1 MVYRPRMSPSF
12 AHGLVAFPPMVL
24 IFPFQS
30 MFGLWKTHA
39 GSLCSCTRRR
49 VSSKLLQVHG
59 MSSCIPFSSSVLSAR
74 NRIVVMSSPPSSFQ
88 STAQMENRTPYAREI
103 TLDDSTSYVQSVE
116 WLSEAV
122 ISPLAVSLHSPS
134 TFLFPFLNCSA
145 PLQTKNTTSNTSLAP
160 FAPPYLAHKTLTT
173 NTTATYTAI
182 STTPPASLQNAP
194 AAPAPSSN
202 SLWK

>member
-1 MVYRPRMSPSF
+1 MVYPPRMSPSF

-49 VSSKLLQVHG
+49 VSSKLLQMHG
-59 MSSCIPFSSSVLSAR
+59 MFSYRPFSSSVLSAR
-74 NRIVVMSSPPSSFQ
+74 NRIVVMSLPPSSFQ

-103 TLDDSTSYVQSVE
+103 TSDDSTSYVQSVE

-134 TFLFPFLNCSA
+134 LFLFPFLNLSGRFRQKIPRRTLYLF
-145 PLQTKNTTSNTSLAP
+145 PLLHPIWPTRFL
-160 FAPPYLAHKTLTT
+160 L
-173 NTTATYTAI
+173 
-182 STTPPASLQNAP
+182 
-194 AAPAPSSN
+194 
-202 SLWK
+202 